1 MAAAARKTESRLQ
14 AFKSSKIIYLGDA
27 QKVDRVD
34 PLTANQLK
42 FAMFTAAQVQKND
55 TAETKYCMTFQQFF
69 DLCKMT
75 EGGENYK
82 RVFAEARKLTKLGID
97 FIDNNG
103 DLVGFNWLASVRVSP
118 KKGEV
123 IYTLSAELMPFY
135 KTKQG
140 TFAVIQLLDYM
151 PLRSKYSLLLYEFLA
166 KWQNDG
172 KVYQTI
178 EQLRDQLQVPSDLYP
193 RTVNF
198 IHRVI
203 KGAVEEIN
211 EKASTAF
218 TVKMFE
224 QRVSNRKVTGI
235 MFVIKP
241 ILTIPAPDADL
252 IELLTKRCKVDPT
265 AATRIVNTYSRARIE
280 ANVRRALE
288 IDSQG
293 RARKGLAAVACAA
306 IAEDYMGVEQVPL
319 FDKAEADP
327 AKKGRPKKNA
337 LPGDP
342 ACPLCAGMGI
352 ITGPDGKVAHCKCVA
367 LPPDPVEDEDRE
379 TWRGEGADAIAAAMA
394 DFGTLDR
401 PPAPRS
407 AAPEPQPTEPEPK
420 PTGAGLALAELKRR
434 DREREAENKTAPNG
448 AESN

>member
-1 MAAAARKTESRLQ
+1 MAAAARKTDARLQ
-14 AFKSSKIIYLGDA
+14 AYKSSKIIYLGDA

-82 RVFAEARKLTKLGID
+82 RVFTEARKLTKLGID
-97 FIDNNG
+97 FIDSNG

-172 KVYQTI
+172 KVYQSI
-178 EQLRDQLQVPSDLYP
+178 EQLRDQLQVPPDLYP
-193 RTVNF
+193 RTVDF
-198 IHRVI
+198 LRRVV

-241 ILTIPAPDADL
+241 ILTIPAPDTDL
-252 IELLTKRCKVDPT
+252 IEILTKRCKVDP
-265 AATRIVNTYSRARIE
+265 AAAARIVNTYSRDRIE

-293 RARKGLAAVACAA
+293 RARKGLAAVACDA
-306 IAEDYMGVEQVPL
+306 IAEDYMGVEQIPL
-319 FDKAEADP
+319 FDEAEP
-327 AKKGRPKKNA
+327 AKRIRPKKNA

-342 ACPLCAGMGI
+342 ACPLCAGKGI
-352 ITGPDGKVAHCKCVA
+352 ITGPDGKATNCSCVA
-367 LPPDPVEDEDRE
+367 LPPDPNAPEDHETKWKGPGVDALRE
-379 TWRGEGADAIAAAMA
+379 AFTETIGNGPAAA
-394 DFGTLDR
+394 
-401 PPAPRS
+401 AP
-407 AAPEPQPTEPEPK
+407 PEPIEPEQVRESP
-420 PTGAGLALAELKRR
+420 AVLREFLAKKRAEK
-434 DREREAENKTAPNG
+434 K
-448 AESN
+448 